1 MKETADLTSLAGNSK
16 TLLQEVIKML
26 DLQMGLVHQEKM
38 RWREEQLDAKGAR
51 HFDFQKSQDEN
62 LLI

>member
-1 MKETADLTSLAGNSK
+1 MKETADLTSLVKNSK
-16 TLLQEVIKML
+16 TLLQEVIQML
-26 DLQMGLVHQEKM
+26 DLQMGLVQQEKM

-51 HFDFQKSQDEN
+51 RFDFQKSQDEN